1 MLQCFSKDNTLYEE
15 DMDGIGIYSHIVSL
29 VRLYWILISNKIIC
43 IGFNYGIMCRTEL
56 SVY

>member
-43 IGFNYGIMCRTEL
+43 IGFNYGIMCRT
-56 SVY
+56 